1 MDSQLIER
9 RGIKHLGQY
18 KPIGSYALVD
28 GMHILPA
35 EGGVFPTVRS
45 ATIRMNVSYIENH
58 SELDNAIFIDAYRRW
73 LTFDAFVLNGQW
85 PIFYFDQGEIGDIV
99 TIPASA
105 PLSASSPDY
114 KQIDYQNISRQMF
127 HSLDENEALP
137 MISYSDLYAKYLL
150 LPNKTRDMIEWYVS
164 SLSLPATR
172 QGAFFNTNYWQLVHA
187 TILLEQL
194 IGLPESCSHSLANI
208 TTCKCGRKSQPHHAL
223 SRNDWIKKFLSDAT
237 NDAKVAEQYVA
248 LVINGK
254 KVRDKMGHSPTF
266 DRSVTPEFSL
276 EEAQIYGTDRAT
288 SEYENDSIALQSLI
302 ISLNK
307 VARYLLL
314 DKAFGTKYFPTLP
327 SLKSV
332 RVAAASH

>member
-1 MDSQLIER
+1 MIER
-9 RGIKHLGQY
+9 RGIKYLGQY
-18 KPIGSYALVD
+18 KPIGPYALSD
-28 GMHILPA
+28 DMMILPS
-35 EGGVFPTVRS
+35 EGGMFPTVRG
-45 ATIRMNVSYIENH
+45 ATIHMNVSYIETH
-58 SELDNAIFIDAYRRW
+58 QKLDDVVFMDAYRRW

-99 TIPASA
+99 TIPASV

-127 HSLDENEALP
+127 NSLDKNEVLP
-137 MISYSDLYAKYLL
+137 IISYSDLYTKYLQ
-150 LPNKTRDMIEWYVS
+150 LPNTTRDMIEWYVS

-172 QGAFFNTNYWQLVHA
+172 QGAFLNTNYWQLVHA

-194 IGLPESCSHSLANI
+194 IGLPEHCSHSLENV
-208 TTCKCGRKSQPHHAL
+208 TRCKCGRKSQPHHAL
-223 SRNDWIKKFLSDAT
+223 SRNDWINKFLSDT
-237 NDAKVAEQYVA
+237 TKDANVAEQYAA

-266 DRSVTPEFSL
+266 DRSVTPEFAL
-276 EEAQIYGTDRAT
+276 EVVQIYGTDRAT
-288 SEYENDSIALQSLI
+288 SEYKNDSVALQSLI

-314 DKAFGTKYFPTLP
+314 DKAFGTKYFPILP

-332 RVAAASH
+332 RVAGASL